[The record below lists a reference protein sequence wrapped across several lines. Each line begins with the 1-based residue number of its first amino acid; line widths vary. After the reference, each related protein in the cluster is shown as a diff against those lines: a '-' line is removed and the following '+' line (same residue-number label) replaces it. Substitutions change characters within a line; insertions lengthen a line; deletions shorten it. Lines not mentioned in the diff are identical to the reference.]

1 MADLLLLEDDLD
13 VLKLPVLG
21 GSRNNMSTH
30 QQCGNCHALAH
41 EVDNLRRSLRAQR
54 KMDAFVKEYELKLQ
68 RFRESTATYKEESL
82 RRKVRELQELVG
94 ALVRRLEKVEKK
106 ER

>member
-21 GSRNNMSTH
+21 GSLNNMSTH

>member
-1 MADLLLLEDDLD
+1 
-13 VLKLPVLG
+13 
-21 GSRNNMSTH
+21 
-30 QQCGNCHALAH
+30 
-41 EVDNLRRSLRAQR
+41 
-54 KMDAFVKEYELKLQ
+54 MDAFVKEYELKLQ